1 MAMKGMDLSRRSL
14 LGGAAGMALM
24 ISTEGLAAVTRPRQ
38 KPNFIVILCDDLGY
52 GDTGPFGN
60 TRVRTPNLD
69 RMAREGTVL
78 SSYYAPANLC
88 TPSRAGLLTGRY
100 PVRTGLAR
108 AVIQAA
114 EKRGL
119 PRSEVTIAQALKPAG
134 YASALFGK
142 WHLGH
147 TGDYWPPTHY
157 GFDRF
162 YGIPYS
168 HDMVPLAIFDAHAGV
183 AEVKQEP
190 VDFAYPGALKVKPGV
205 DDVANYT
212 SSLEEKL
219 YDQAAGFIESNKDRP
234 FYLELAL
241 TTPHL
246 PEIPSKDFK
255 GRSKLGPYA
264 DTVEEIDAIVGKL
277 LDTVQRLGLEKDTLV
292 LFTSDNGPWYWGNV
306 TPLRDR
312 KGGAAY
318 DGGYRVPMIAW
329 RPGWIHAGA
338 RYDAL
343 CSGIDLLPTFCKLA
357 GVAPPA
363 GVTLDGIDIT
373 ATLQNG
379 TALDREVVLFQ
390 GPEVV
395 GIRTQKWKYIRLMPY
410 PLFGYDEL
418 YDVQND
424 IGESYN
430 LVALHPDVLKDM
442 RERFERAKAIF
453 QPMVKLQS

>member
-1 MAMKGMDLSRRSL
+1 
-14 LGGAAGMALM
+14 
-24 ISTEGLAAVTRPRQ
+24 
-38 KPNFIVILCDDLGY
+38 
-52 GDTGPFGN
+52 
-60 TRVRTPNLD
+60 
-69 RMAREGTVL
+69 MAREGAVL

-147 TGDYWPPTHY
+147 TGDYWPPTNY

-168 HDMVPLAIFDAHAGV
+168 HDMVPLAIFDARAGV

-190 VDFAYPGALKVKPGV
+190 VDFSYPGALRVKPGV

-219 YDQAAGFIESNKDRP
+219 YDQAAGFIEANKDRP

-255 GRSKLGPYA
+255 GHSKVGPYG
-264 DTVEEIDAIVGKL
+264 DTVEEIDSIVGKL
-277 LDTVQRLGLEKDTLV
+277 LDTVRRLGLEQDMLV
-292 LFTSDNGPWYWGNV
+292 LFTSDNGPWYWGSV
-306 TPLRDR
+306 GPLRDR

-338 RYDAL
+338 HYDAL
-343 CSGIDLLPTFCKLA
+343 CSGIDLLATFCKLA

-373 ATLQNG
+373 ATLRNG
-379 TALDREVVLFQ
+379 TAIDREVVLFQ

-395 GIRTQKWKYIRLMPY
+395 GIRTQKWKYIRLAPY

-430 LVALHPDVLKDM
+430 LSALHPDVLKDM
-442 RERFERAKAIF
+442 RERFDRAKAIF
-453 QPMVKLQS
+453 QPMVKMQS